1 MLARSYVPLEGLVPS
16 LQSQIEDYRD
26 NESRS
31 TRNRHTEGLEGSGW
45 QQWPRQL
52 DLAVWRSR
60 GPLGSSARYPRRNR
74 NPAHHQARIHGNGR
88 RISPDLGSGSS
99 FSYEAQFT
107 LATIQM
113 DTSRKTADQPVLRD
127 KSTISP
133 KTVSDSKNTP
143 P

>member
-1 MLARSYVPLEGLVPS
+1 MKPVTQKPPYWRSGGYRLGTAAPTTRPS
-16 LQSQIEDYRD
+16 SV
-26 NESRS
+26 
-31 TRNRHTEGLEGSGW
+31 G
-45 QQWPRQL
+45 
-52 DLAVWRSR
+52 SR